1 MPRRP
6 ATRSGPQA
14 RQHHGGRGAHRLVD
28 GSGGATIRS
37 PPSTARP
44 PPGSGGDSGCST
56 ARPLGVSSSRTT
68 RIARQGGP
76 SSPGPRRPPGR
87 RRTGRAAPARSA
99 SGWQR
104 GPGLRRPRR
113 LGLAPELVQP
123 ASIARPWA
131 AVCRLAR
138 LTPLDSALTP
148 IAAHPGDELTIPTI
162 KPIWRPGLETSGRN
176 PLAPRRAAPAR
187 LWGLRRGEP

>member
-6 ATRSGPQA
+6 ATRSGPRA

-28 GSGGATIRS
+28 GSGGRRS
-37 PPSTARP
+37 DLLPV
-44 PPGSGGDSGCST
+44 PPGLLQ
-56 ARPLGVSSSRTT
+56 A
-68 RIARQGGP
+68 
-76 SSPGPRRPPGR
+76 
-87 RRTGRAAPARSA
+87 RAAIVAVQQRDRSGA
-99 SGWQR
+99 VVEDDQDRAAGVDHRHLVHDGHQVVGGLAGQHRHDQRSGWQR
-104 GPGLRRPRR
+104 GPGPPPTSPPSAWRQSSCR
-113 LGLAPELVQP
+113 

-148 IAAHPGDELTIPTI
+148 IAAHPGDELTIPTDSRSPAAS
-162 KPIWRPGLETSGRN
+162 KRTPGNQPAG
-176 PLAPRRAAPAR
+176 AAPAR